1 MFVSSYST
9 YVAPAVAQ
17 SNKSRKLD
25 DENYLRASRV
35 SDKTLLQKQVT
46 QNKLPINFI
55 SNYKVLNNQQKLHEQ
70 ELHEQTTQFEKSKFT
85 KVNVLNSAKVAYQEG
100 ATRFTFTQ
108 KAKVALG
115 KGWNKLPEP
124 TTAKLNAVNTYLE
137 NDNYYRVTA

>member
-17 SNKSRKLD
+17 SNKSRKSD
-25 DENYLRASRV
+25 DDNYLPASKA
-35 SDKTLLQKQVT
+35 SDKTLLQEQAT

-55 SNYKVLNNQQKLHEQ
+55 SNYKVLNNQQKLNEQ
-70 ELHEQTTQFEKSKFT
+70 KLHKQTTQFEKSKFA

-108 KAKVALG
+108 KVKMALG
-115 KGWNKLPEP
+115 KGESKLPEP

-137 NDNYYRVTA
+137 NDNYYKVTA